1 MIKPMLAASTNRNNI
16 PKLFNGTKYLMSYK
30 FDGIR
35 CLNVNNI
42 PISRS
47 GKTMRNLYLQE
58 IFSQLPQE
66 IIFDGE
72 LLIPNKDNTF
82 SRNTD
87 GIMTI
92 KKKLPDVKY
101 FIFDIVSGENALERY
116 EYLLSI
122 KDSLPEWCVVVDKI
136 PVTEYQEYLNFYQH
150 SISIG
155 YEGVMLQL
163 VDGKYKQGRSTLK
176 EKYLI
181 KTKEIITLEA
191 TIVGCTQ
198 KTINHNESLP
208 DELGYS
214 KKSSAKAGLEY
225 IEQLGAFV
233 CKTIK
238 SDYFEEGIE
247 FKIGTGFTD
256 AERTDIWNNKNDYI
270 GKIAVFKTLTV
281 GVLEAPR
288 NPSFVGF
295 RDIDDL

>member
-1 MIKPMLAASTNRNNI
+1 MIKPMLAASTNRNSI
-16 PKLFNGTKYLMSYK
+16 PKLFNGTEYLMSYK

-35 CLNVNNI
+35 CLNIDNI
-42 PISRS
+42 PTSRS
-47 GKTMRNLYLQE
+47 GKAMRNLYLQD
-58 IFSQLPQE
+58 IFLQLPSD

-72 LLIPNKDNTF
+72 LLIPNEDNTF
-82 SRNTD
+82 SSNTD

-92 KKKLPDVKY
+92 NKKLPYVKY
-101 FIFDIVSGENALERY
+101 YIFDIVSDKTAKERY

-122 KDSLPEWCVVVDKI
+122 KNSLPDWCVIVDKI
-136 PVTEYQEYLNFYQH
+136 PTTKYQEYLDFYQH

-163 VDGKYKQGRSTLK
+163 INGKYKQGRSTLN

-181 KTKEIITLEA
+181 KTKEIVTLEA
-191 TIVGCTQ
+191 IIIGHTQ

-208 DELGYS
+208 DDLGYS

-225 IEQLGAFV
+225 VDQLGAFV
-233 CKTIK
+233 CETIK
-238 SDYFEEGIE
+238 SDYFEEGIV

-256 AERTDIWNNKNDYI
+256 AERTDIWKNIDDYI
-270 GKIAVFKTLTV
+270 GKIAIFKTLIV

>member
-16 PKLFNGTKYLMSYK
+16 PKLFNGTEYLMSYK

-35 CLNVNNI
+35 CLNINNI
-42 PISRS
+42 PTSRS
-47 GKTMRNLYLQE
+47 GKAMRNLYLQD
-58 IFSQLPQE
+58 IFLQLPSD

-72 LLIPNKDNTF
+72 LLIPNEDNTF
-82 SRNTD
+82 SSNTD

-92 KKKLPDVKY
+92 NKKLLCVRY
-101 FIFDIVSGENALERY
+101 YIFDIVSDKNAKERY

-122 KDSLPEWCVVVDKI
+122 KNNLPDWCVIVDKI
-136 PVTEYQEYLNFYQH
+136 QATKYQEYLDFYQH

-163 VDGKYKQGRSTLK
+163 INGKYKQGRSTLN

-181 KTKEIITLEA
+181 KTKEIVTLEA
-191 TIVGCTQ
+191 IIIGHTQ

-208 DELGYS
+208 DKLGYS

-225 IEQLGAFV
+225 VDQLGAFV

-238 SDYFEEGIE
+238 SDYFEEGIV

-256 AERTDIWNNKNDYI
+256 AERTDIWKNIDDYI
-270 GKIAVFKTLTV
+270 GKIAIFKTLTV